1 MGRAL
6 RQTSFI
12 SILPKNSLDSSQKG
26 KKNKY
31 SVVNSCHHL
40 FISATNSGVPTTY
53 YAVCRAVGTLDESDT
68 APTPR
73 LLANRHGNHSH
84 KPAWPMPG
92 CKDVLSRG
100 CSLPSTPPQAFLSE
114 PLLPPERNRL
124 IWHPFHRQLNRDPKN
139 NLFGNQQSQD

>member
-6 RQTSFI
+6 RRTSLI
-12 SILPKNSLDSSQKG
+12 SILPKDSLDSSQTG

-53 YAVCRAVGTLDESDT
+53 HAVCGAVGTLDESDT

-92 CKDVLSRG
+92 WKDVLIRG
-100 CSLPSTPPQAFLSE
+100 
-114 PLLPPERNRL
+114 
-124 IWHPFHRQLNRDPKN
+124 
-139 NLFGNQQSQD
+139 